1 MSTSVRQV
9 DRGAAALKARLAA
22 KAQAVEVGIIGDK
35 ANWMEGSGFFGV
47 SVADVA
53 LWAEYGLGQPQRS
66 WLRDWIEENQAAL
79 ATNMRAE
86 AAAIKAGTRT
96 KDQALA
102 RLGLWIQGAIQERIA
117 NGIEPPNADSTIQ
130 RKGSSKPLIDT
141 GQLRSSISHRV
152 TE

>member
-1 MSTSVRQV
+1 MSASVRQV
-9 DRGAAALKARLAA
+9 DRGAAALRARLAA
-22 KAQAVEVGIIGDK
+22 KAQAVEVGVIGDK
-35 ANWMEGSGFFGV
+35 STLPEGEGV
-47 SVADVA
+47 TVADVA

-86 AAAIKAGTRT
+86 VAAIKAGART

>member
-1 MSTSVRQV
+1 MSASVRQV

-22 KAQAVEVGIIGDK
+22 KAQAVEVGIVGDK
-35 ANWMEGSGFFGV
+35 ATLPEGEGV
-47 SVADVA
+47 TVADVA

-79 ATNMRAE
+79 DTNMRAE

-96 KDQALA
+96 KAQALA